1 MELNEAKEVLKKNGY
16 LLEDKYMD
24 DLDKELDD
32 IQKEKTKKEFFF
44 ETFCA
49 EVEKSLGISLELEY
63 GSILRRQLDG
73 WATNKM
79 KNKRG
84 NMVCVIVNQV
94 NKDKIELTITEETK
108 TKVVDHF
115 TLYVY
120 RDKLE
125 EWKNVIEKCKNKR
138 NEFIE
143 RKSKF
148 NRFLNLITQDVFK
161 P

>member
-49 EVEKSLGISLELEY
+49 EVEKSLGISLEMLH
-63 GSILRRQLDG
+63 GFDGRQIDDF
-73 WATNKM
+73 AIHKM